1 MAKLQSPLTVQENFQ
16 NSDLLKHTHMCVCV
30 YIYSDWLHESIS
42 LGAVFR
48 NEQVKIYIQNYIRY
62 G

>member
-30 YIYSDWLHESIS
+30 CIYTVTGSMNPYL
-42 LGAVFR
+42 L
-48 NEQVKIYIQNYIRY
+48 EQFSVMNK
-62 G
+62 